1 MKPNSQRLR
10 AGFTLLETVIAIG
23 VFSVLLTGFIIVF
36 APAIDGIRKS
46 INSQH
51 ADRLVSSFETELVT
65 LRPGASGGA
74 RFNTGF
80 DKSFDWIRKS
90 TTAADALFAYQYR
103 GKLDTLRP
111 DDKTPVPEASVK
123 GKILGKDYIMVPIV
137 RRKSDSKFIEDL
149 AAIEGSVYLV
159 KCTQMVFATTGM
171 ELGTGGEIR
180 DPKPAGATVV
190 NPDDYPDAVIAFS
203 AEFHQLPAKDPSFFT
218 GNAFTKKFT
227 QANNPV
233 FIRNLSVRR

>member
-10 AGFTLLETVIAIG
+10 GGFTLLETVIAIG

-51 ADRLVSSFETELVT
+51 ADRLVSTLETELMT
-65 LRPGASGGA
+65 LRPGESGGA
-74 RFNTGF
+74 GFNTGF

-90 TTAADALFAYQYR
+90 NTVANALVAYQYR

-111 DDKTPVPEASVK
+111 DDKTPVPEPSVQ
-123 GKILGKDYIMVPIV
+123 GKILGKDYIIVPTV
-137 RRKSDSKFIEDL
+137 RRKSDPKFIEDL

-159 KCTQMVFATTGM
+159 KCTQMVFEATGM
-171 ELGTGGEIR
+171 KLGAAGVIR
-180 DPKPAGATVV
+180 DPRPAGSPVA
-190 NPDDYPDAVIAFS
+190 NPNDYPDAVIAFS
-203 AEFHQLPAKDPSFFT
+203 AEFHLLPAKDQAYFS
-218 GNAFTKKFT
+218 GKAFNNKFN

-233 FIRNLSVRR
+233 FTRNLSVRR